1 MPNQEAPRGWR
12 WNQKMSRISRIERL
26 QRGHEPRFNQSS
38 LEHTLQKV
46 CPHGMNAAPFFL
58 TMHTQHTES
67 FPSTPP
73 FSLSFSFSVIIVVS
87 SSPPSVSSSNLIN
100 ETLNGVPGAVVVPA
114 TVPTT
119 VSVGPTVATLSGSCD
134 ARRCLSAANAAAKFI
149 PEPDE
154 TGLTQS
160 GSGLWPGGAWPRPTS
175 ITTTSSSSSSSSP
188 STTMLL
194 SLTLVPPKTQV
205 YRWSVGLL
213 PWVWINGVMFGW
225 LNEIG
230 VCSPWVWVC
239 RCGSGIYS
247 PWVCCHGFESMVLGL
262 GSMVLLNLY

>member
-73 FSLSFSFSVIIVVS
+73 FSLSFSFFVIIVVS

-100 ETLNGVPGAVVVPA
+100 ETLNGVPGAVVVPP
-114 TVPTT
+114 TVPTV
-119 VSVGPTVATLSGSCD
+119 VSVGPTVATLFGSCD
-134 ARRCLSAANAAAKFI
+134 ARRCLLAANAAAKFI

-160 GSGLWPGGAWPRPTS
+160 GSGLWPDGAWPRPTS

-188 STTMLL
+188 SMTMLL

-213 PWVWINGVMFGW
+213 PWVWINGAGVGFDGAVKFTLMIRFVYLVGW
-225 LNEIG
+225 L
-230 VCSPWVWVC
+230 
-239 RCGSGIYS
+239 
-247 PWVCCHGFESMVLGL
+247 L
-262 GSMVLLNLY
+262 